1 MLRIL
6 LADDHPLTRSGLAAW
21 LEAEEGVELVGQ
33 AADGESAWTMLL
45 ETQPDLALLDIE
57 MPNGSGIEIAE
68 RIMKRKLPTNVLML
82 TAYSAQQYVMASV
95 RAGAKGFILKSAPFD
110 QLRQAI
116 ADTSRGIFYLDPS
129 VSLVSDEAPAEELS
143 EREKEVLI
151 LTAQGLPSSETARLL
166 SITKRT
172 VAAHLTSI
180 YAKLGAKNKT
190 EAILLALKRGVV
202 LLDQLRFID
211 GKGESLRRSTSFC
224 C

>member
-116 ADTSRGIFYLDPS
+116 ADTSRGIFYLDSS

-211 GKGESLRRSTSFC
+211 GKGESL
-224 C
+224 

>member
-1 MLRIL
+1 MIRIL

-21 LEAEEGVELVGQ
+21 IEKEEGMELVGLT
-33 AADGESAWTMLL
+33 ADGESAWEAIL
-45 ETQPDLALLDIE
+45 ELHPDLAMLDIE
-57 MPNGSGIEIAE
+57 MPGGNGIDLAA
-68 RIMKRKLPTNVLML
+68 RITKQGLKTNVLML

-95 RAGAKGFILKSAPFD
+95 RAGAKGFILKSAPLEELRRAVFD
-110 QLRQAI
+110 TA
-116 ADTSRGIFYLDPS
+116 RGIFYLDPS

-211 GKGESLRRSTSFC
+211 GKGESL
-224 C
+224 

>member
-21 LEAEEGVELVGQ
+21 LEAEEGIELVGQ
-33 AADGESAWTMLL
+33 TADGESAWTMLL

-143 EREKEVLI
+143 DREKEVLI

-211 GKGESLRRSTSFC
+211 GKGESL
-224 C
+224 

>member
-1 MLRIL
+1 
-6 LADDHPLTRSGLAAW
+6 
-21 LEAEEGVELVGQ
+21 
-33 AADGESAWTMLL
+33 
-45 ETQPDLALLDIE
+45 
-57 MPNGSGIEIAE
+57 MPNGGGIEIAE
-68 RIMKRKLPTNVLML
+68 RVMKRKLPTNVLML

-110 QLRQAI
+110 RLRQAI
-116 ADTSRGIFYLDPS
+116 EDTSRGVFYLDPS
-129 VSLVSDEAPAEELS
+129 VSLVSDEIPAEELS

-190 EAILLALKRGVV
+190 EAILLALKRGIV
-202 LLDQLRFID
+202 LLDQLRYLD
-211 GKGESLRRSTSFC
+211 DEDAYK
-224 C
+224 

>member
-190 EAILLALKRGVV
+190 EAILLALKRGVI
-202 LLDQLRFID
+202 LLDQLHLID
-211 GKGESLRRSTSFC
+211 S
-224 C
+224 

>member
-33 AADGESAWTMLL
+33 ASDGESAWAMLL
-45 ETQPDLALLDIE
+45 EKQPDLALLDIE
-57 MPNGSGIEIAE
+57 MPNGGGIEIAE
-68 RIMKRKLPTNVLML
+68 RVMKRKLPTNVLML

-110 QLRQAI
+110 RLRQAI
-116 ADTSRGIFYLDPS
+116 EDTSRGVFYLDPS
-129 VSLVSDEAPAEELS
+129 VSLVSDEIPAEELS

-190 EAILLALKRGVV
+190 EAILLALKRGIV
-202 LLDQLRFID
+202 LLDQLRYLD
-211 GKGESLRRSTSFC
+211 DEGAYK
-224 C
+224 

>member
-1 MLRIL
+1 MW
-6 LADDHPLTRSGLAAW
+6 LTRSWARWRRWFSSAAF
-21 LEAEEGVELVGQ
+21 GQ
-33 AADGESAWTMLL
+33 KGPGKERGERRLNDGDRDTGKAPAADLGHT
-45 ETQPDLALLDIE
+45 P
-57 MPNGSGIEIAE
+57 
-68 RIMKRKLPTNVLML
+68 RR
-82 TAYSAQQYVMASV
+82 AQDRPRQKDEVDSQRAVKHQRYDPV

-116 ADTSRGIFYLDPS
+116 EDTSRGIFYLDPS

-190 EAILLALKRGVV
+190 EAILLALKRGVI
-202 LLDQLRFID
+202 LLDQLHLID
-211 GKGESLRRSTSFC
+211 S
-224 C
+224 

>member
-33 AADGESAWTMLL
+33 ASDGESAWTMLL
-45 ETQPDLALLDIE
+45 EKRPDLALLDIE
-57 MPNGSGIEIAE
+57 MPNGGGIEIAE
-68 RIMKRKLPTNVLML
+68 RVMKRKLPTNVLML
-82 TAYSAQQYVMASV
+82 TAYSAQQYVLTSV

-110 QLRQAI
+110 RLRQAI
-116 ADTSRGIFYLDPS
+116 EDTSRGVFYLDPS
-129 VSLVSDEAPAEELS
+129 VSLVSDEIPAEELS

-190 EAILLALKRGVV
+190 EAVLLALKRGIV
-202 LLDQLRFID
+202 LLDQLRYLD
-211 GKGESLRRSTSFC
+211 DEGAYK
-224 C
+224 

>member
-33 AADGESAWTMLL
+33 ASDGESAWTMLL
-45 ETQPDLALLDIE
+45 EKRPDLALLDIE
-57 MPNGSGIEIAE
+57 MPNGGGIEIAE
-68 RIMKRKLPTNVLML
+68 RVMKRKLPTNVLML

-110 QLRQAI
+110 RLRQAI
-116 ADTSRGIFYLDPS
+116 EDTSRGVFYLDPS
-129 VSLVSDEAPAEELS
+129 VSLVSDEIPAEELS

-190 EAILLALKRGVV
+190 EAILLALKRGIV
-202 LLDQLRFID
+202 LLDQLRYLD
-211 GKGESLRRSTSFC
+211 DEDAYK
-224 C
+224 

>member
-211 GKGESLRRSTSFC
+211 GKGESL
-224 C
+224 